1 MLAVNPFWCVGHCD
15 EFLNIRSLKTNMF
28 RSIAFMLIFNII
40 ASLWH
45 PTVMSS
51 AHIGIQN
58 YRRKGGGW
66 RIYRSETICI
76 VPDTDRNS
84 PIMALTFDVT
94 SCLKFRVLYTS
105 GETSDMCSGV
115 QVSFGKLR

>member
-1 MLAVNPFWCVGHCD
+1 MLAVDPFWCVGHCD

-51 AHIGIQN
+51 AHIGILN
-58 YRRKGGGW
+58 YRWKGGVGG
-66 RIYRSETICI
+66 YRSGTICI

-94 SCLKFRVLYTS
+94 SCLKFRVLNTS